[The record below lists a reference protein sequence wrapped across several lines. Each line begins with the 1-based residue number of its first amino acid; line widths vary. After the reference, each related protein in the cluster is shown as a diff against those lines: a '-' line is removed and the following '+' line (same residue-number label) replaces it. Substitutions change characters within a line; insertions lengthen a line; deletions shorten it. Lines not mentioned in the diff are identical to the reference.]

1 MSFKPWKQPLLA
13 AALVAG
19 TTAATA
25 QTSNNTQTL
34 IQHERYNEARA
45 ALGQGS
51 TPETAFELGRIY
63 QFRDKPDSAAYY
75 FNKASG
81 TSPFGQVAAGRAL
94 LAKGQVA
101 PADAQFDAAAKATK
115 NKDARILT
123 LIAQAYGESDDVK
136 NIDKALTFINNA
148 QTANKGKDDPA
159 LMVAR
164 GMTYLHTDQ
173 GGGEAMNSFDRATAA
188 NPSYAPAYY
197 EKGVL
202 NVRARNFNEART
214 NLNKAVELDPSYAP
228 AYRELADMYYYAG
241 QYDQALSSFQKFASL
256 SEKSTRTDEQYAS
269 FLYLT
274 KKYPEALTAVNKVLE
289 SDPNNITMNRL
300 KAYLLYETNDYA
312 GAAAAIDAYMKLVP
326 AGKII
331 PEDYSYQGR
340 ILARAGRP
348 DEGIAILKK
357 AITSTTDPTKIR
369 DLQND
374 LATAYITK
382 KDYGSAIG
390 LYKSEIA
397 SNPDKSDLIDVFR
410 LASAYDNAKQYPQAD
425 SVYNV
430 ILTAKPTYAPGVL
443 ARARTNSNMDPDS
456 KKGLAKPYYERYIEL
471 SKADGA
477 DPAKFH
483 SGLIEANYYLGVN
496 ELQQNNNK
504 AGAST
509 YFQQVLAIDP
519 SNKDATNAL
528 SVINAKPR
536 ATSTKRTTT
545 TTKRTTAPAKKK

>member
-13 AALVAG
+13 AAALAAG

-25 QTSNNTQTL
+25 QTNNTQTL
-34 IQHERYNEARA
+34 IQHERFNEARA
-45 ALGQGS
+45 SLGQGT

-63 QFRDKPDSAAYY
+63 QFRDMPDSAAYY
-75 FNKASG
+75 FNKATG

-94 LAKGQVA
+94 LAKGQIA
-101 PADAQFDAAAKATK
+101 PADAQFDAAAKASK
-115 NKDARILT
+115 NKDVKILT

-136 NIDKALTFINNA
+136 SIDKPLTFINSA

-159 LMVAR
+159 LLVAR
-164 GMTYLHTDQ
+164 GQVYLHTDQ

-228 AYRELADMYYYAG
+228 AYRELADMFYYAG
-241 QYDQALSSFQKFASL
+241 QYDQALSSFQKFVSL
-256 SEKSTRTDEQYAS
+256 SEKSPRTDAQYAS

-274 KKYPEALTAVNKVLE
+274 KKYPEALTAVNSVLQN
-289 SDPNNITMNRL
+289 DPHNLTMSRL

-312 GAAAAIDAYMKLVP
+312 AAATAMDAYMKQAP

-340 ILARAGRP
+340 ILARAGRA
-348 DEGIAILKK
+348 DEGIAVIKK
-357 AITSTTDPTKIR
+357 AIASSTDPVKTA
-369 DLQND
+369 DLEND
-374 LATAYITK
+374 LATAYIAK
-382 KDYGSAIG
+382 KDYSSAIG
-390 LYKSEIA
+390 LIKKKIA
-397 SNPDKSDLIDVFR
+397 ANADKSDLVDVFR
-410 LASAYDNAKQYPQAD
+410 LASAYDNAKKYSQAD

-443 ARARTNSNMDPDS
+443 ARARTNSNLDLDS
-456 KKGLAKPYYERYIEL
+456 KKGSAKPYYERYIEL
-471 SKADGA
+471 SKAEGA

-483 SGLIEANYYLGVN
+483 NGLIEANYYLGVY
-496 ELQQNNNK
+496 ELQQKNNK

-509 YFQQVLAIDP
+509 YFQQVLAVDP

-528 SVINAKPR
+528 SIINAKPR
-536 ATSTKRTTT
+536 TVATKHT
-545 TTKRTTAPAKKK
+545 TTKTTVKKK

>member
-13 AALVAG
+13 AAALAAG

-25 QTSNNTQTL
+25 QTSNTETL

-45 ALGQGS
+45 SLGQGG
-51 TPETAFELGRIY
+51 TPENAFELGRIY
-63 QFRDKPDSAAYY
+63 QFRDMPDSAAYY

-81 TSPFGQVAAGRAL
+81 TTPFGQVAAGRAL
-94 LAKGQVA
+94 LAKGQIA

-123 LIAQAYGESDDVK
+123 MIAQAYGETDDVK
-136 NIDKALTFINNA
+136 NIDKALTFVNNA
-148 QTANKGKDDPA
+148 QTANKGKDDPT

-164 GMTYLHTDQ
+164 GEVYLHTDQ
-173 GGGEAMNSFDRATAA
+173 GGGEAMNSFDRATTA

-241 QYDQALSSFQKFASL
+241 QYDQALSSFQKFVSL
-256 SEKSTRTDEQYAS
+256 SEKSPRTDAQYAS

-274 KKYPEALTAVNKVLE
+274 KKYPEALTAVNGVLK
-289 SDPNNITMNRL
+289 SDPNNLTMNRL
-300 KAYLLYETNDYA
+300 KTYLLYETGDYA
-312 GAAAAIDAYMKLVP
+312 GAGAAMETYMKLVP
-326 AGKII
+326 AGKIL
-331 PEDYSYQGR
+331 PEDYVYQAR
-340 ILARAGRP
+340 ILTRTGHAS
-348 DEGIAILKK
+348 EGIAILQKAIAAAPDPAKK
-357 AITSTTDPTKIR
+357 AE
-369 DLQND
+369 LEND
-374 LATAYITK
+374 LASALIAS
-382 KDYGSAIG
+382 KDYSGAIG
-390 LYKSEIA
+390 LIKKKIA
-397 SNPDKSDLIDVFR
+397 ANPDKSDLVDVFR
-410 LASAYDNAKQYPQAD
+410 LASAYDNAKKYTQAD

-443 ARARTNSNMDPDS
+443 ARARTNNNLDPES

-471 SKADGA
+471 SKAEGA
-477 DPAKFH
+477 DPTKFR
-483 SGLIEANYYLGVN
+483 SGLIEANYYLGVYA
-496 ELQQNNNK
+496 LQVKGDK

-509 YFQQVLAIDP
+509 YFQQVLAVDP
-519 SNKDATNAL
+519 SNKDASNAL
-528 SVINAKPR
+528 SIINAKPR
-536 ATSTKRTTT
+536 AATTKRTTT
-545 TTKRTTAPAKKK
+545 TTVKKK